1 MSLTPSIQ
9 RYRASAAKALTRFGH
24 GRGSLRLRL
33 LLAAFVSTA
42 IAVAV
47 AGTAMVVL
55 VNRHIER
62 RVVYELRG
70 YLDQLTARFD
80 LNGGKPEVR
89 IDLSDPRFDRPYSG
103 LYWQVTEKGEARIRS
118 RSLWDQVLASSGE
131 TLEDLIAD
139 ANDRAFQI
147 PGPHRQN
154 LLAVSRR
161 LTLGHPPSSEERT
174 FDLIVAIDRGE
185 VDQVTWDYAIET
197 AAFLVALLIFLGVAG
212 WVQVTIGLRPLD
224 GLREMIFAVRGGR
237 ADRLSG
243 AFPDEVI
250 PLVEEV
256 NALIDAQTQT
266 IERARARAGDLAH
279 GLKTPLA
286 VIASET
292 RVMREAGDSASADV
306 IEAEI
311 EGMSRFIERQL
322 ARARIAALQRQG
334 RRIDLEMLI
343 KRLTRTM
350 KRLPRGDEVFWD
362 VNVDPGLGIALQ
374 AEDADEIFGN
384 LLDNA
389 RKFATANVEITAVYD
404 AGFVNVKIADD
415 GPGVPASRREA
426 VLLRGLRLDETVQ
439 GSGLGLSIVDDLV
452 ASYRGRIKLEET
464 PGGGLTVDL
473 RLPSSEE
480 APGGG

>member
-1 MSLTPSIQ
+1 LRSTLR
-9 RYRASAAKALTRFGH
+9 RYRRSTLRFLTGFGH

-33 LLAAFVSTA
+33 IIAAFVSTS

-47 AGTAMVVL
+47 AGTAMVIL

-62 RVVYELRG
+62 RVVYELGG

-80 LNGGKPEVR
+80 IIDGKP
-89 IDLSDPRFDRPYSG
+89 DLRTELVDPRFGRPFSG
-103 LYWQVTEKGEARIRS
+103 LYWQVSEKDEPRLRS
-118 RSLWDQVLASSGE
+118 RSLWDQALPLTGE
-131 TLEDLIAD
+131 MLEEGGDT
-139 ANDRAFQI
+139 AFQI
-147 PGPHRQN
+147 MGPHNEN
-154 LLAVSRR
+154 LIAVSRQV
-161 LTLGHPPSSEERT
+161 TLGHPPASPERS
-174 FDLIVAIDRGE
+174 FNLVVAIDRGE
-185 VDQVTWDYAIET
+185 IDQVIEDYAIEA
-197 AAFLVALLIFLGVAG
+197 AAFLVALVIFLGVAG
-212 WVQVTIGLRPLD
+212 WVQVTVGLRPLD

-237 ADRLSG
+237 AERLSG

-292 RVMREAGDSASADV
+292 RVMRETGDAASADV
-306 IEAEI
+306 IDAEVA
-311 EGMSRFIERQL
+311 GMSRFIERHL
-322 ARARIAALQRQG
+322 ARARITSLQRLG
-334 RRIDLEMLI
+334 RRIELEPLL
-343 KRLTRTM
+343 KRLIRTM
-350 KRLPRGDEVFWD
+350 KRLPRGDEIDWELIIT
-362 VNVDPGLGIALQ
+362 PGLSVALQ

-389 RKFATANVEITAVYD
+389 RKYATSNVTVVALQQDGMVRISV
-404 AGFVNVKIADD
+404 ADD
-415 GPGVPASRREA
+415 GPGVPAERREA

-452 ASYRGRIKLEET
+452 TSYRGQVRLDET
-464 PGGGLTVDL
+464 PGGGLSVKLTL
-473 RLPSSEE
+473 
-480 APGGG
+480 PGGDDVVTDA